1 MMQRTEE
8 CGENCITR
16 RASLLIACGLALT
29 TGCRPPA
36 RTPPT
41 AIPASAPT
49 SATTGPATRSGRPE
63 SSSDTSTTLVPP
75 GYGSLRQDDI
85 ALRMTQF
92 GLQVRAMPLDESVIR
107 VLSPDSY
114 RTLRELVASQRERLD
129 EIRRRNGLTSVSLWY
144 ISFFGV
150 ELGETRFS
158 PMEVIIANVGRNFRP
173 VDVIPLSPSF
183 GLQRLRQRE
192 AQHGLYAFDGQV
204 DVNQPLVISY
214 ETVSNGDWPAI
225 LQRIERERAL
235 VRSRSR
241 ERR

>member
-1 MMQRTEE
+1 MSHHPRLRVE
-8 CGENCITR
+8 R
-16 RASLLIACGLALT
+16 RIRKHASVLLGCALASAIA
-29 TGCRPPA
+29 CRPPA
-36 RTPPT
+36 RT
-41 AIPASAPT
+41 ASPT
-49 SATTGPATRSGRPE
+49 SSPSNSVTAATPQTGRAAG
-63 SSSDTSTTLVPP
+63 SSDTTTLVPP

-85 ALRMTQF
+85 ALRMNQF

-114 RTLRELVASQRERLD
+114 RTLRELVASQRDRLD
-129 EIRRRNGLTSVSLWY
+129 EIRSRNGLSSLSLWY

-150 ELGETRFS
+150 EQGETRFS

-192 AQHGLYAFDGQV
+192 AQHGLYVFDGQV

-214 ETVSNGDWPAI
+214 ETVSNGDWPTI

-241 ERR
+241 DRR

>member
-1 MMQRTEE
+1 MSRSRT
-8 CGENCITR
+8 
-16 RASLLIACGLALT
+16 LALALAAAFT
-29 TGCRPPA
+29 AACHPPA
-36 RTPPT
+36 RTAAPT
-41 AIPASAPT
+41 SPTPASASGT
-49 SATTGPATRSGRPE
+49 RGPSPPRAGGA
-63 SSSDTSTTLVPP
+63 SDTSANLIPV

-92 GLQVRAMPLDESVIR
+92 GLQVRALPLDESVIR

-114 RTLRELVASQRERLD
+114 RTLRELIASQRDRLD
-129 EIRRRNGLTSVSLWY
+129 EIRRRNGLSSLSLWY

-150 ELGETRFS
+150 EQGETRFS
-158 PMEVIIANVGRNFRP
+158 PMEVIVANVGRNFRP

-192 AQHGLYAFDGQV
+192 AQHGLYVFDGQV

-214 ETVSNGDWPAI
+214 ETVSNSDWPTI

-235 VRSRSR
+235 VRSRMR
-241 ERR
+241 DRR